1 MSKETIEE
9 AAGKFSKLRKE
20 ALNEKKEWSP
30 DCIYH
35 ESFNGFMCG
44 AECQAE
50 RMYSEEEVLQI
61 IDNYRHHF
69 ELYRNIQVLPDMF
82 FEWFDKTRKQ
92 K

>member
-9 AAGKFSKLRKE
+9 EAGRFSKLRKE
-20 ALNEKKEWSP
+20 ALKEKKEWPP

-50 RMYSEEEVLQI
+50 RMYSEEEVLRI
-61 IDNYRHHF
+61 IQDLKSYLGVGD
-69 ELYRNIQVLPDMF
+69 EVAEKD
-82 FEWFDKTRKQ
+82 WFNQFKKQ
-92 K
+92 KS